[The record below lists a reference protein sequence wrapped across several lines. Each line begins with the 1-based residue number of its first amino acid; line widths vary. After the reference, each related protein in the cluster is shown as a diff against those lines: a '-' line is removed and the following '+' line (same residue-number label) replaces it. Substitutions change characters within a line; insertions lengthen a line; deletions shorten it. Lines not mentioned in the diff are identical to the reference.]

1 MPDLFEPKIPGNFKC
16 FYQNL
21 NSYKGF
27 VEGYQQLPG
36 WHERKA
42 LTSKMV
48 DERSVLLTRLTLDH
62 HSHCR

>member
-1 MPDLFEPKIPGNFKC
+1 MPDLFKPETPGNFKC

-36 WHERKA
+36 WHERKGFP
-42 LTSKMV
+42 SKHLH
-48 DERSVLLTRLTLDH
+48 EGLFFLLV
-62 HSHCR
+62 